1 MSEQIIDF
9 DFNSL
14 DAFPAFFTT
23 STTPSRSPA
32 STDLRQTSEVDL
44 SGRHG
49 GNMPDLVPSS
59 HHLVNNNQVKLKPI
73 KLRALE
79 TRAGMQSSCYKL
91 A

>member
-32 STDLRQTSEVDL
+32 STDLRPEVDL

-59 HHLVNNNQVKLKPI
+59 HHSVNNNQVKLKPI
-73 KLRALE
+73 KLTALE
-79 TRAGMQSSCYKL
+79 TRAGMHSSCYKL